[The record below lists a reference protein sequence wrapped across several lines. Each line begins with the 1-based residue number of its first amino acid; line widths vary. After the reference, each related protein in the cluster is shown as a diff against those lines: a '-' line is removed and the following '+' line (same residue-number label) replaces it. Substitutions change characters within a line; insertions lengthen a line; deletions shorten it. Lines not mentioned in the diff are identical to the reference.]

1 MLGVNESCTA
11 RFVRRELE
19 SMPAV
24 EQARHE
30 EMTQPL
36 ERLVLD
42 DLGDGRLE
50 RHLPATRRRAPVD
63 QPLPELRKGR
73 VQHRLRRDFR
83 ETSRF
88 LGPASV
94 LWVRLSSLV
103 SCGEAY
109 VRPTSA
115 AGRHGEALQALQ
127 EELDATY
134 GNRGAHPLDD
144 AEIGQVYVHRA
155 GTAKKWNCRRVRA
168 ICK

>member
-1 MLGVNESCTA
+1 MLWD
-11 RFVRRELE
+11 L
-19 SMPAV
+19 
-24 EQARHE
+24 
-30 EMTQPL
+30 
-36 ERLVLD
+36 RLSDRSSSPSSGEAAAMSEYL
-42 DLGDGRLE
+42 
-50 RHLPATRRRAPVD
+50 
-63 QPLPELRKGR
+63 R